1 MPCRYETGNHLWLI
15 LEYCVGGDLK
25 SLLIHDIKLPETS
38 VHDFGRDLLSALQY
52 LHSRST
58 IHCDLKPSNIL
69 LDEDGTLKL
78 GGFSVA
84 RKLSDINQTPV
95 HNLQTVRPAS
105 GLSCWKPTQLVANAA
120 ARNHCLCRSLTC
132 THGSPPAG
140 AYVRILLPAMK
151 LT

>member
-105 GLSCWKPTQLVANAA
+105 GLSCWKPTQLVANAVTTA
-120 ARNHCLCRSLTC
+120 CV
-132 THGSPPAG
+132 G
-140 AYVRILLPAMK
+140 V
-151 LT
+151 